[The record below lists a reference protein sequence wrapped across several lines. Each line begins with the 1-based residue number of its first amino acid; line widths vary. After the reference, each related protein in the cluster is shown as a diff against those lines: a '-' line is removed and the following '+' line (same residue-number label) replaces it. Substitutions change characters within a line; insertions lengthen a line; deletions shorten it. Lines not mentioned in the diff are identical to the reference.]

1 MKQAQEGHFFKMLQD
16 SVEMHPSEDFPGE
29 LETDVAA
36 FLDPR
41 TSMMGVR
48 VLCAEQSLE
57 VEDPTFQ

>member
-1 MKQAQEGHFFKMLQD
+1 MLQD
-16 SVEMHPSEDFPGE
+16 TAMMHPSEDFPGE

-48 VLCAEQSLE
+48 VVCAE
-57 VEDPTFQ
+57 